1 MMIIFYTKFVIINI
15 TKNQYIMKNT
25 VLMGV
30 MFLLTFL
37 LSCSSQTYIDQKTL
51 EDITASNQFTFMA
64 KRANPTNFDV
74 INVMNS
80 LPNSNSARM
89 LDLDYGYTIV
99 IKEKQLEVNLPY
111 FGRLFN
117 PSYDTTKN
125 SYNFTSKDFTLN
137 KVQNKKGNWVYT
149 ITPKDVNNVRI
160 IYLEIFKNGNAYV
173 SIDSNDRQAISYD
186 GYIMKNEIKK

>member
-1 MMIIFYTKFVIINI
+1 
-15 TKNQYIMKNT
+15 MKNT

-51 EDITASNQFTFMA
+51 EEITASNQFTFMA

>member
-1 MMIIFYTKFVIINI
+1 MMIIFYTKFVIDSI